1 MLWQDKTMDELLSEP
16 LNRDLYKI
24 YLELKEQEIDTG
36 VTDEKIMNEVY
47 YQCTKLVYENSAY
60 PDFEAIDLDIKAN
73 VGTKLISRLVYRMMY
88 AIFSVRINNSA
99 EIEKI
104 MKDLEVYSYV
114 MTKNHF
120 FRKFIK
126 AGCNDRG
133 KKFIEL
139 SPRPVPAKLL
149 KIIPVYW
156 PEITQEYDD
165 QAIRMLID
173 LWEDPDDKLTVIEN
187 IEESFKLRKA
197 GKDYKML
204 DYMRNTRRLC
214 LYLDLKPLKREI
226 RGMKGS
232 SKMYAADIAEPVPDY
247 EAMLAGKDEEIEQ
260 LKKTIASSRS
270 TIEEL
275 KSRLN
280 DFKSKQAQ
288 ERSFSL
294 SMILD
299 YTENHTNEHTA
310 PTLIAMLNYFL
321 RNAGNCTKEEI
332 EKVDG
337 MERKMLYPHR
347 GDQVQGNKN
356 SFTDS
361 AQLVSLTLPANMSKE
376 ELIASFPIIVEQ
388 LKKTRNG

>member
-1 MLWQDKTMDELLSEP
+1 
-16 LNRDLYKI
+16 
-24 YLELKEQEIDTG
+24 
-36 VTDEKIMNEVY
+36 
-47 YQCTKLVYENSAY
+47 
-60 PDFEAIDLDIKAN
+60 
-73 VGTKLISRLVYRMMY
+73 
-88 AIFSVRINNSA
+88 
-99 EIEKI
+99 
-104 MKDLEVYSYV
+104 
-114 MTKNHF
+114 
-120 FRKFIK
+120 
-126 AGCNDRG
+126 
-133 KKFIEL
+133 
-139 SPRPVPAKLL
+139 
-149 KIIPVYW
+149 
-156 PEITQEYDD
+156 
-165 QAIRMLID
+165 
-173 LWEDPDDKLTVIEN
+173 
-187 IEESFKLRKA
+187 
-197 GKDYKML
+197 
-204 DYMRNTRRLC
+204 
-214 LYLDLKPLKREI
+214 
-226 RGMKGS
+226 MKGS
-232 SKMYAADIAEPVPDY
+232 SKMHAADIAEPVPDY

-361 AQLVSLTLPANMSKE
+361 AQLVSFTLPANMSKE